1 MPSEQREA
9 ESRRIAELEEELS
22 HYRSVVE
29 QLKKEKEQ
37 FERSLQSVRS

>member
-1 MPSEQREA
+1 MPSKRTEA

-22 HYRSVVE
+22 HYKSIVE

-37 FERSLQSVRS
+37 FERSLLSVRS